1 MILLYFSSDL
11 HTGDDVVLPTGD
23 GPSGQQSYLLD
34 QRLSKSPEGPSGQQT
49 YLLEQSVSKSP
60 RGPSGQQ
67 TKLLD
72 QSPMGPCEGH
82 PISVPVI
89 SSPIRSVSRQI
100 LQSPTVVNTPER
112 RLSREA
118 QLRTPERK
126 SASRKY
132 LLYH

>member
-1 MILLYFSSDL
+1 MLYFSSDL
-11 HTGDDVVLPTGD
+11 HIGDEVVLPTGD
-23 GPSGQQSYLLD
+23 
-34 QRLSKSPEGPSGQQT
+34 GPSGQQT

-60 RGPSGQQ
+60 QGPSGQQ

-100 LQSPTVVNTPER
+100 LQSPTVVNTPEK

-118 QLRTPERK
+118 QLRTPERR

>member
-49 YLLEQSVSKSP
+49 DLLDQSVAS
-60 RGPSGQQ
+60 PSGQQ

-82 PISVPVI
+82 PVSIPVI

>member
-11 HTGDDVVLPTGD
+11 HTGEDVVLPTGD
-23 GPSGQQSYLLD
+23 RPSGQQSYLLD

-49 YLLEQSVSKSP
+49 DLLDQSVAS
-60 RGPSGQQ
+60 PSGQQ

-82 PISVPVI
+82 PVSIPVI

-132 LLYH
+132 LSLNHT